1 MPSPSIGRTYPPK
14 AVFEAKVKEILMEAR
29 ERLERRKSLPIGEVK
44 REIDYFIEPKDD
56 EVD

>member
-1 MPSPSIGRTYPPK
+1 
-14 AVFEAKVKEILMEAR
+14 MEAR